1 MASTTL
7 LYQIGGATTG
17 ITAYAGGG
25 AANATALVSKVNVI
39 ATCATAADSVKL
51 PIAPQ
56 LSDVVVRNNGGASA
70 NVFPPTG
77 GTINGGS
84 VDAAFAVASV
94 KTATF
99 TVVSADGLTI
109 VANLSA

>member
-1 MASTTL
+1 MAGTTL
-7 LYQIGGATTG
+7 VQQLGGATTG

-25 AANATALVSKVNVI
+25 AANATVLTTKVNVV

-51 PIAPQ
+51 PLAPQ
-56 LSDVVVRNNGGASA
+56 LSDVVVRNNGAASC
-70 NVFPPTG
+70 NVFPPSG
-77 GTINGGS
+77 GAINGGS
-84 VDAAFAVASV
+84 ADAAFAVANG